1 MKRRLLFLFAVFMV
15 GASVGWGQMIPT
27 YYKVAVGTGGD
38 GSSAGSPIYKA
49 NLEAALSDAA
59 LSSLDSVIILLPE
72 GEYSANAAPYSI
84 TKSSLAIIGEGD
96 TSTVTIKSPVDIEL
110 TNGGNVSFQKVH
122 LTAKTSTG
130 RGVVDIKSS
139 KTTVS
144 FSESKITIEG
154 RGTGDS
160 GSGACFGIVSQLT
173 VDENTVNFINSR
185 MYMSE
190 GFERGL
196 AFRDGGGHTLNF
208 IGSKMEGPSAKGLY
222 PYVIGICSWVGG
234 TDNTN
239 PVTYNIRNSVV
250 DVNYYAI
257 FAINQ
262 AGYTNAVN
270 ITIDN
275 SSVTAWAAL
284 FLRGDLVNEAYPHNV
299 AISNTHLYGR
309 SYQNGPSDGFGTV
322 VLDNCQNLT
331 MTMDSKSSI
340 VSENKAPIDSPITYM
355 CVADVRKNTSG
366 TWTFTSTDGSKA
378 LIQSKN
384 DKYAPTLFFDDAGTN
399 LEVLGVENVEFK
411 TENEK
416 PCIVSIHKNGTLNNA
431 ASSLDVLLTN
441 MILEEEDKV
450 IFPEGEYTLPM
461 TLPLD
466 KSITLQGAGQSQ
478 TIVNGHISVN
488 SPSGGSVALTVSDM
502 TLKGTDN
509 SSAHGLIGMIGTGK
523 DIVKLTNCKLDGG
536 AVTAQTAAVGVRM
549 ESVGAELS
557 LTNTDIDV
565 NYYGIGLRNKEQVLD
580 ITGGTFTAWG
590 AIMTS
595 AGSMSPSDGTLANT
609 NTRITAKDATFISRT
624 LLNGKSNSY
633 GAVILQE
640 KYNGVTADFTNC
652 ELRAVDGLDPLINA
666 TQATA
671 MDIRSYGNTITFTG
685 CTLSSLEG
693 TNNLPDGSNGYLHAG
708 VIRLGWSGTDDKSE
722 FADNTITI
730 NNSTLNGKE
739 GENWVY
745 SHREKEAKKYDKLTI
760 NGTVYDPASGLICY
774 GEPDIQN
781 KIDNAVA
788 GETISVPAGEHAG
801 FNVTTADVRIK
812 GVYGKTIIKGT
823 KKYTG
828 SSIACISADKVT
840 LMNLSFKSST
850 DGSNR
855 PTALFVGGGTVEI
868 DSCIFEDK
876 LLQTGLYSEPGSTLK
891 DATLL
896 VHNSTFNVY
905 DKNLLISAGRL
916 NAMVKNNVFTDSD
929 ISVAKND
936 GSNVVESNEFHNC
949 VVKVEDG
956 VTFQYNKMYPGDQTY
971 VYSIRPNNLE
981 GTVVAPNNYWGSDN
995 PDFSALIDKSR
1006 APNGSV
1012 DYFPYYSDVALGT
1025 LIYKMVT
1032 ISEDTVLATPHP
1044 NQKVTVL
1051 DGATLTLSVPMS
1063 LDTVTMREGAQ
1074 IKSNL
1079 ADQTGSV
1086 TTKSLRFSPDLS
1098 GIEWK
1103 ALGMPLASAV
1113 IKNSTEEEI
1122 LAPSVQNVDNG
1133 IWFARLKDNKT
1144 PEFVVDESAFG
1155 MAGLWAANGDTYTI
1169 SSEGAFEFKTLEEPA
1184 APTETGTFLMCS
1196 NPNTFTI
1203 TLKQSA
1209 YILTTDGTSF
1219 EQEANPEIKPFQSF
1233 VLTDAKTLSTLRSLR
1248 IGDGVVTGNQTIEP
1262 VDGYYVTT
1270 DRGAIVIHTPEPM
1283 DVVIIGMNGKV
1294 AYRGEVTDGQ
1304 RIMVPSGIY
1313 AVNGQLVRVK

>member
-1 MKRRLLFLFAVFMV
+1 
-15 GASVGWGQMIPT
+15 MIPT

-38 GSSAGSPIYKA
+38 GSSADSPIYKT

-59 LSSLDSVIILLPE
+59 SSSLDSVIILLPE

-144 FSESKITIEG
+144 FNESKITIEG

-173 VDENTVNFINSR
+173 VNENTVNFINSR

-399 LEVLGVENVEFK
+399 LEVLGVENVEFT
-411 TENEK
+411 TEDEK

-466 KSITLQGAGQSQ
+466 KSITIQGAGQDKTVIKGAILINGSANSTATDVKIKGLSIDYTPTKVTSGKCTPIIEVTGNADLLIDNCIMNNNTQ
-478 TIVNGHISVN
+478 GYGDRKNPNPAEALQNAILLGATAKGTVRVENTTINLAANAQSGVLIDGELTDVSLVNTKIEGQVNGSNQFGVYIHHKKTPVTVDSTTILLNNHYCIYANNAGDQKLTIKNKSNIVGYGALYLYETSDMN
-488 SPSGGSVALTVSDM
+488 VHVSGGSTLTGKTENKGVSDSFAAIAISTNNSTVGASNNEIVIEDSYIGNKFDEQETMAM
-502 TLKGTDN
+502 TPIKINGSFTPTPCDNKIILKGKTIVSTTDN
-509 SSAHGLIGMIGTGK
+509 IKNPTIVGYGMNP
-523 DIVKLTNCKLDGG
+523 DEYNNV
-536 AVTAQTAAVGVRM
+536 
-549 ESVGAELS
+549 
-557 LTNTDIDV
+557 
-565 NYYGIGLRNKEQVLD
+565 
-580 ITGGTFTAWG
+580 
-590 AIMTS
+590 IM
-595 AGSMSPSDGTLANT
+595 
-609 NTRITAKDATFISRT
+609 
-624 LLNGKSNSY
+624 
-633 GAVILQE
+633 V
-640 KYNGVTADFTNC
+640 
-652 ELRAVDGLDPLINA
+652 
-666 TQATA
+666 
-671 MDIRSYGNTITFTG
+671 
-685 CTLSSLEG
+685 EG
-693 TNNLPDGSNGYLHAG
+693 TDVQFQDQKGKPCVIINKPDGSFRNAAVSIVTAIDFGELYGSTYYHEGIAYAGDIILIPDTTMAETLNSLNAAKPNFFPDVDTWEPYTIPDG
-708 VIRLGWSGTDDKSE
+708 VIFNCKDGRLVIEENTAKAYAIANPFKRVYWLNQGAQSFSIKECVVAIDIKSDTTWATS
-722 FADNTITI
+722 FQDRQVNI
-730 NNSTLNGKE
+730 LNG
-739 GENWVY
+739 
-745 SHREKEAKKYDKLTI
+745 ATL
-760 NGTVYDPASGLICY
+760 
-774 GEPDIQN
+774 
-781 KIDNAVA
+781 
-788 GETISVPAGEHAG
+788 TISVPMA
-801 FNVTTADVRIK
+801 
-812 GVYGKTIIKGT
+812 
-823 KKYTG
+823 
-828 SSIACISADKVT
+828 
-840 LMNLSFKSST
+840 
-850 DGSNR
+850 
-855 PTALFVGGGTVEI
+855 
-868 DSCIFEDK
+868 
-876 LLQTGLYSEPGSTLK
+876 
-891 DATLL
+891 
-896 VHNSTFNVY
+896 
-905 DKNLLISAGRL
+905 
-916 NAMVKNNVFTDSD
+916 
-929 ISVAKND
+929 
-936 GSNVVESNEFHNC
+936 
-949 VVKVEDG
+949 
-956 VTFQYNKMYPGDQTY
+956 
-971 VYSIRPNNLE
+971 
-981 GTVVAPNNYWGSDN
+981 
-995 PDFSALIDKSR
+995 
-1006 APNGSV
+1006 
-1012 DYFPYYSDVALGT
+1012 
-1025 LIYKMVT
+1025 
-1032 ISEDTVLATPHP
+1032 
-1044 NQKVTVL
+1044 
-1051 DGATLTLSVPMS
+1051 
-1063 LDTVTMREGAQ
+1063 LDTVMMEEDAQVVFTATEGKLTAR
-1074 IKSNL
+1074 
-1079 ADQTGSV
+1079 
-1086 TTKSLRFSPDLS
+1086 SLRFAPLLS
-1098 GIEWK
+1098 ATGWK
-1103 ALGMPLASAV
+1103 AFGMPFTSAV
-1113 IKNSTEEEI
+1113 INNSTEEEI
-1122 LAPSVQNVDNG
+1122 LAPSQQSADDG
-1133 IWFARLKDNKT
+1133 IWFASLKDNKT
-1144 PEFVVDESAFG
+1144 PEFVVDETAFG

-1169 SSEGAFEFKTLEEPA
+1169 SSKGAFEFKTMEEPA

-1209 YILTTDGTSF
+1209 YILTADGTSF

-1248 IGDGVVTGNQTIEP
+1248 IGDGVVTRNQTIEP

-1270 DRGAIVIHTPEPM
+1270 ERGAIVIHTPEPM

-1294 AYRGEVTDGQ
+1294 AYRGEVTDDR

-1313 AVNGQLVRVK
+1313 VVNGQFVRVK

>member
-431 ASSLDVLLTN
+431 ASNLDVLLTN

-466 KSITLQGAGQSQ
+466 KSITIQ
-478 TIVNGHISVN
+478 
-488 SPSGGSVALTVSDM
+488 
-502 TLKGTDN
+502 
-509 SSAHGLIGMIGTGK
+509 GTGR
-523 DIVKLTNCKLDGG
+523 D
-536 AVTAQTAAVGVRM
+536 
-549 ESVGAELS
+549 
-557 LTNTDIDV
+557 
-565 NYYGIGLRNKEQVLD
+565 
-580 ITGGTFTAWG
+580 
-590 AIMTS
+590 
-595 AGSMSPSDGTLANT
+595 
-609 NTRITAKDATFISRT
+609 
-624 LLNGKSNSY
+624 
-633 GAVILQE
+633 
-640 KYNGVTADFTNC
+640 
-652 ELRAVDGLDPLINA
+652 
-666 TQATA
+666 
-671 MDIRSYGNTITFTG
+671 
-685 CTLSSLEG
+685 
-693 TNNLPDGSNGYLHAG
+693 
-708 VIRLGWSGTDDKSE
+708 
-722 FADNTITI
+722 
-730 NNSTLNGKE
+730 
-739 GENWVY
+739 
-745 SHREKEAKKYDKLTI
+745 
-760 NGTVYDPASGLICY
+760 
-774 GEPDIQN
+774 
-781 KIDNAVA
+781 
-788 GETISVPAGEHAG
+788 
-801 FNVTTADVRIK
+801 
-812 GVYGKTIIKGT
+812 KTIIKGAILINGSANNT
-823 KKYTG
+823 ATDVKIKGLSIDYTPT
-828 SSIACISADKVT
+828 KVT
-840 LMNLSFKSST
+840 SGKCTPIIEVTGNADLLIDNCIMNNNTQGYGDRKNPNPAEVLQNAILLGATAKGTVHVENTTINLAANAQAGVLIDGELTDVSLVNTKIDGQVNGSNQFGVYIHHKKTPVTVDSTTILLNNHYCIYANNAGDQKLTIKNKSNIVGYGALYLYETSDMNVHVSGGSILTGKTKNKGVSDSFAAIAIST
-850 DGSNR
+850 NNSTVGASNNEIVIEDSYIGNKFDEQETMAMTPIKINGSFTPTPCDNKIILKGKTIVSTTDNIKNPTIVGYGMNPDEYNNVIMVEGTDVQFQDQKGKPCVIINKPDGSFRNAAVSIV
-855 PTALFVGGGTVEI
+855 TAI
-868 DSCIFEDK
+868 DFGE
-876 LLQTGLYSEPGSTLK
+876 LYGSTYYHEGIAYAGDIILIPDTTMAETLNSLNAAKPNFFPDVDTWEPYTIPDGVIFNCK
-891 DATLL
+891 D
-896 VHNSTFNVY
+896 
-905 DKNLLISAGRL
+905 GRL
-916 NAMVKNNVFTDSD
+916 VIEENT
-929 ISVAKND
+929 AKAYAIANPFKRVYWLNQ
-936 GSNVVESNEFHNC
+936 GAQSFSIKEC
-949 VVKVEDG
+949 VVAIGIKSD
-956 VTFQYNKMYPGDQTY
+956 TTWATSFQDRQVN
-971 VYSIRPNNLE
+971 ILN
-981 GTVVAPNNYWGSDN
+981 
-995 PDFSALIDKSR
+995 
-1006 APNGSV
+1006 
-1012 DYFPYYSDVALGT
+1012 
-1025 LIYKMVT
+1025 
-1032 ISEDTVLATPHP
+1032 
-1044 NQKVTVL
+1044 
-1051 DGATLTLSVPMS
+1051 GATLTVSVPMA
-1063 LDTVTMREGAQ
+1063 LDTVMMEEDAQVVFTATEGKLTAR
-1074 IKSNL
+1074 
-1079 ADQTGSV
+1079 
-1086 TTKSLRFSPDLS
+1086 SLRFAPLLS
-1098 GIEWK
+1098 ATGWK
-1103 ALGMPLASAV
+1103 AFGMPFTSAV

-1122 LAPSVQNVDNG
+1122 SAPSAQNVDNG

-1169 SSEGAFEFKTLEEPA
+1169 SSEGAFEFKTLEEAA

-1209 YILTTDGTSF
+1209 YILTADGTSF

-1294 AYRGEVTDGQ
+1294 AYRSEVTDGQ